1 MSQAATII
9 EELTDFES
17 LFPSASQIK
26 IIKLMGYSFANKE
39 QDEKKKYQTAK
50 RPFMRNWQ
58 NLNEPGLSP
67 HEINDWHNKKGW
79 TGLVIPEGYDVVD
92 IDTVDE
98 GRFIYKALKKEGFNF
113 HAIQTVRGFQF
124 FFKSS
129 NMISGQDAVVL
140 MACGCVGDY
149 RLAGRGQIVLP
160 SSNTPGREWIHF
172 GTGDLDEM
180 PIYFDRLKKLG
191 KEGRPFPIPVQEGVD
206 GRNNTL
212 YSHACRLVE
221 FGYPQQQVQKICN
234 FLNQNFFFPALPQR
248 EFEATI
254 KSALRKQPS
263 GTDYS
268 FAIGAAP
275 PMVEAAP
282 MAKEMPKFN
291 LTEMGNAERLV
302 FRNGE
307 DLRYCVEFEEWMI
320 WNGKT
325 WLEDRKKT
333 IERVAIKTFR
343 EMYSEAAHE
352 QDEDRRNKLIKWAQ
366 SSEKSSVFLN
376 SIDRAKAMLPISQEE
391 LNVDKFKLNCLNGV
405 VDLRTGEL
413 LPHDRTYFMSKNTH
427 IQYDPKAT
435 CPIWI
440 SFLESIMKDEEG
452 NVKEELIQFLQKAIG
467 YTLTSDISEQVVF
480 FLWGTGRN
488 GKSTFINIVKEILGD
503 YGKQTNSDTFTSKA
517 NEGSGINND
526 IARLVGSRFV
536 SAVESEDGQKLS
548 ESLIKQLTGGEPI
561 MARFLR
567 KEFFEFTPE
576 FKIFFTTNHKP
587 IVKGDDEGIWRR
599 IRLIPFTVTIPKED
613 VDKQLPEKLRAE
625 LPGILRWAVEGCLK
639 WQQEGLGEPEDVKN
653 ATDEYKDE
661 MDLLSSFLDECC
673 VMIPAAKVQVKDLHK
688 RYLEWAEENSEYPLK
703 LRSFSSRL
711 AMRGFNKRKST
722 GNRSFFF
729 GIGLVEEYKDE
740 LPKSYPVTQSYAFSS
755 IPPYRENF
763 ETIGENEQLRVTC
776 NSKSNSMV
784 IEEEI

>member
-1 MSQAATII
+1 MTVATII
-9 EELTDFES
+9 DEITDFDN
-17 LFPSASQIK
+17 LFPSAPQIK

-39 QDEKKKYQTAK
+39 KEDYKQYQTAK
-50 RPFMRNWQ
+50 RPFMKGWQ
-58 NLNEPGLSP
+58 DLNTPGLSEN
-67 HEINDWHNKKGW
+67 EIFDWLGKKGW
-79 TGLVIPEGYDVVD
+79 TGLVIPKGYDVVD
-92 IDTVDE
+92 IDDVDE
-98 GRFIYKALKKEGFNF
+98 GRFIYKALHKEGFRF
-113 HAIQTVRGFQF
+113 HALKTVRGYQF
-124 FFKSS
+124 IFKSS

-160 SSNTPGREWIHF
+160 SRNTPGREWIHITN
-172 GTGDLDEM
+172 GELDEM
-180 PIYFDRLKKLG
+180 PIYFDRLKKVG
-191 KEGRPFPIPVQEGVD
+191 NEGRPFPIPIQEGMD

-221 FGYPQQQVQKICN
+221 FGYSAQQVSKITN
-234 FLNQNFFFPALPQR
+234 FMNQNFFFPPLDHR
-248 EFEATI
+248 EYEATL
-254 KSALRKQPS
+254 KSALKKQPS

-268 FAIGAAP
+268 FTGGGAPTVVAAP
-275 PMVEAAP
+275 ASE
-282 MAKEMPKFN
+282 ELPKFN

-302 FRNGE
+302 HRNGD
-307 DLRYCVEFEEWMI
+307 DLKYCIEFEEWLI
-320 WNGKT
+320 WDGKT
-325 WLEDRKKT
+325 WNEDRKKQ
-333 IERVAIKTFR
+333 IERAAIKTFR
-343 EMYSEAAHE
+343 EMYNEAANE
-352 QDEDRRNKLIKWAQ
+352 QDEYRRNKLIKWAQ

-376 SIDRAKAMLPISQEE
+376 SIDRAKAMLPISQDE
-391 LNVDKFKLNCLNGV
+391 LNSDKYKLNCLNGV
-405 VDLRTGEL
+405 IDLKTGKL
-413 LPHDRTYFMSKNTH
+413 LPHDRKYLMSKNAH
-427 IQYDPKAT
+427 ITYDPKAS
-435 CPIWI
+435 CPTWI

-452 NVKEELIQFLQKAIG
+452 NVKDELIQFLQKAIG
-467 YTLTSDISEQVVF
+467 YTLTGDISEQVVF

-599 IRLIPFTVTIPKED
+599 IRLIPFTVTIPKEE
-613 VDKQLPEKLRAE
+613 VDKQLPEKLQHE

-639 WQQEGLGEPEDVKN
+639 WQEEGLGEPADVKN

-661 MDLLSSFLDECC
+661 MDLLSSFIDECC
-673 VMIPAAKVQVKDLHK
+673 VSIPNAKVQVKDLHK
-688 RYLEWAEENSEYPLK
+688 RYLEWAEENSEYPMK
-703 LRSFSSRL
+703 LRSFSSRI

-740 LPKSYPVTQSYAFSS
+740 LPNSYPVTQSYSNS
-755 IPPYRENF
+755 GIPPYSENF
-763 ETIGENEQLRVTC
+763 ERMGENGQLRVTLPP
-776 NSKSNSMV
+776 KSNSKV